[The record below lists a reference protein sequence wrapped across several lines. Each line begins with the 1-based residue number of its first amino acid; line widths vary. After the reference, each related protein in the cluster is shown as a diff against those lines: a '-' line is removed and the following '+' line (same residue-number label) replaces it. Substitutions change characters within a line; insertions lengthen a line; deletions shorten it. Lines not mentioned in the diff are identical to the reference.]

1 MANKT
6 SFICKT
12 CGAQHSKWQGQCN
25 SCKEWNTLFEEVIE
39 KKKEKNWNR
48 NSSNSKTNKSIQLEK
63 INVDL
68 TRNNKAY
75 LDAKEFP

>member
-25 SCKEWNTLFEEVIE
+25 SCKEWNTLFEEVLKR
-39 KKKEKNWNR
+39 KKKRIGIE
-48 NSSNSKTNKSIQLEK
+48 IQVIQK
-63 INVDL
+63 QINL
-68 TRNNKAY
+68 FN
-75 LDAKEFP
+75 